1 MIKKRPKFGLKYRT
15 THKIAGLLFVL
26 PWIVGFGWF
35 TVYPFVQTIIY
46 SLNTVRFEPLGIALD
61 PVGMDNFMNVLF
73 RDPDFMLRLPEFLMQ
88 MLLLVPMVLVFSILL
103 AIMLN
108 SPIFGRRI
116 YRAIFFL
123 PVIIISGA
131 VLDNLR
137 AFDATHLS
145 GLNQFFVYL
154 FIAEN
159 LPWFIA
165 TPVLFI
171 FDNVVMFLWFSGVQ
185 ILIFLSGLQKVDK
198 AMYEAASVD
207 GASMWQK
214 FWKITIP
221 VLRPF
226 IFLCALY
233 TVVYISNSPTNRI
246 VSLIQA
252 GMFELVRGFGFS
264 AAVTWLYF
272 FIIVVVVIVYYL
284 ILGRPEKDYAPE
296 VYRALKREKKAQRR
310 MRRRASPSRGATPG
324 HGKRKLFGSSASG
337 RFDCFHGRRTS

>member
-1 MIKKRPKFGLKYRT
+1 MSKIKSRLSLKYKT
-15 THKIAGLLFVL
+15 SHKIAGLLFVL
-26 PWIVGFGWF
+26 PWIIGFVWF
-35 TVYPFVQTIIY
+35 TVYPFIQTMRY
-46 SLNTVRFEPLGIALD
+46 SFNTVRFEPLGIALD
-61 PVGMDNFMNVLF
+61 PVGFDNFMNVLL

-108 SPIFGRRI
+108 SKIIGRRI
-116 YRAIFFL
+116 FRAIFFL

-137 AFDATHLS
+137 AFDATQLT
-145 GLNQFFVYL
+145 GLNQFFVYR
-154 FIAEN
+154 FIEES
-159 LPWFIA
+159 LPGFLASPI
-165 TPVLFI
+165 LFI

-207 GASMWQK
+207 GASVWQK

-233 TVVYISNSPTNRI
+233 TVVYIANSPTNRI

-272 FIIVVVVIVYYL
+272 LIIVIVVILYYF
-284 ILGRPEKDYAPE
+284 ILGRPEKEYSRD
-296 VYRALKREKKAQRR
+296 VYKTLKRERKAARR
-310 MRRRASPSRGATPG
+310 LKRRARRAS
-324 HGKRKLFGSSASG
+324 
-337 RFDCFHGRRTS
+337 

>member
-1 MIKKRPKFGLKYRT
+1 MEDIKSRKRPKIGIKYRT

-26 PWIVGFGWF
+26 PWIVGFIWF
-35 TVYPFVQTIIY
+35 TAYPFIQTIRY
-46 SLNTVRFEPLGIALD
+46 SFNTVRFEPLGIALD
-61 PVGMDNFMNVLF
+61 PVGFDNFMNVLF
-73 RDPDFMLRLPEFLMQ
+73 RDPDFMLRLPGFLMQ

-116 YRAIFFL
+116 FRAIFFL

-137 AFDATHLS
+137 AFDATQLS
-145 GLNQFFVYL
+145 GLNQFFVYRFL
-154 FIAEN
+154 EES
-159 LPWFIA
+159 LPGFIA

-185 ILIFLSGLQKVDK
+185 ILIFLSGLQKVDR

-207 GASMWQK
+207 GASIWQK

-221 VLRPF
+221 TLRPF

-233 TVVYISNSPTNRI
+233 TVVYIANSPTNQI
-246 VSLIQA
+246 VSLIQT
-252 GMFELVRGFGFS
+252 GMFQLVRGFGFS

-272 FIIVVVVIVYYL
+272 FIIVVVVVVYYL
-284 ILGRPEKDYAPE
+284 ILGRPEKEYSRE
-296 VYRALKREKKAQRR
+296 VYKALKRERKSARR
-310 MRRRASPSRGATPG
+310 LRRAS
-324 HGKRKLFGSSASG
+324 
-337 RFDCFHGRRTS
+337 RRVS